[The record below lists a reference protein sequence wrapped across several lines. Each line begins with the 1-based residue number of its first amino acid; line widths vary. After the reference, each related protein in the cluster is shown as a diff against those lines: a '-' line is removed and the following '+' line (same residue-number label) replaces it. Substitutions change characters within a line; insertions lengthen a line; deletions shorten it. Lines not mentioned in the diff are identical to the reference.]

1 MATLVEVKNLTV
13 TYDGDKV
20 LDDVSLNIDEGET
33 IGIIGRSGSGK
44 TVLLNVLRGLDDTIP
59 ATGQLIYHA
68 AMCGGCGRIEPPG
81 RAGGQCPKCSGLL
94 SPISQDILDGSDP
107 AIRRGISRRVAIM
120 IQRTFGI
127 YGDDSVIENVLK
139 ALDDS
144 GYNGDR
150 ILRAADIIDQVKLS
164 HRMMHI
170 ARDLSGGEKQRVVMA
185 RQLAREPMML
195 LADEPT
201 GTLDP
206 KTAQVVHQNIK
217 KLSRE
222 LGITVLITSHFP
234 GVIEEMAT
242 RALLLDGGR
251 VRMIGRPDEVIR
263 EFTGGVKAIDR
274 RDVQAGG
281 SIIRVESLYKKYF
294 SVDRG
299 VINAVNG
306 VSFDIREGEIFGI
319 VGTSG
324 AGKTSLTS
332 ILTGNLEPT
341 SGLVEMK
348 VGDDW
353 IDLCEPGYYAR
364 GRAKP
369 YIGLLHQEYDL
380 YPHRTVIEN
389 MTDSIGLEFPAE
401 LAEKKAVHTLQV
413 AGFDEKRSGEI
424 LNRHPGELSEGER
437 HRVALAQVLI
447 KEPHVIFLDEPTGT
461 MDPITKQYVVN
472 SILSTRQDIGETFV
486 IVSHDMDFVGTI
498 CDRVAYVKGG
508 KIVSIGKPEEVLS
521 LIQEVMA

>member
-1 MATLVEVKNLTV
+1 MATLVDIKDLTV

-20 LDDVSLNIDEGET
+20 LDNVSLSIEEGEM

-44 TVLLNVLRGLDDTIP
+44 TVLLNVLRGLDDSIP
-59 ATGQLIYHA
+59 ATGQIVYHGA
-68 AMCGGCGRIEPPG
+68 ACDRCGRVEPPG
-81 RAGGQCPKCSGLL
+81 KAGGPCPKCGGSL
-94 SPISQDILDGSDP
+94 SPISEDILNGADP
-107 AIRRGISRRVAIM
+107 AIKRNISRRVAIM

-127 YGDDSVIENVLK
+127 YGDDSVIENVMK

-144 GYNGDR
+144 EYSGDR
-150 ILRAADIIDQVKLS
+150 IMRAADIIDQVKLS

-206 KTAQVVHQNIK
+206 KTAQVVHQNLK
-217 KLSRE
+217 KLSKE

-234 GVIEEMAT
+234 EVIEEMAT
-242 RALLLDGGR
+242 RALLLENGR
-251 VRMIGRPDEVIR
+251 IKMLGRPKDIIKA
-263 EFTGGVKAIDR
+263 FTGGIEAVKR
-274 RDVQAGG
+274 KEVQAGG
-281 SIIRVESLYKKYF
+281 SVIRVEGLFKKYF

-324 AGKTSLTS
+324 AGKTSLTN

-341 SGLVEMK
+341 SGMVEMK
-348 VGDDW
+348 VGETGST
-353 IDLCEPGYYAR
+353 CANPGTMPGA
-364 GRAKP
+364 
-369 YIGLLHQEYDL
+369 GLSLISACSTRTYDL

-401 LAEKKAVHTLQV
+401 LAQ
-413 AGFDEKRSGEI
+413 KRPFI
-424 LNRHPGELSEGER
+424 RFRYP
-437 HRVALAQVLI
+437 A
-447 KEPHVIFLDEPTGT
+447 
-461 MDPITKQYVVN
+461 
-472 SILSTRQDIGETFV
+472 STRREAAISSASTPGSFLRASATGSRWRRF
-486 IVSHDMDFVGTI
+486 S
-498 CDRVAYVKGG
+498 
-508 KIVSIGKPEEVLS
+508 
-521 LIQEVMA
+521 